1 MDEIDFELELI
12 HRDED
17 NVAYI
22 LSLLAELKNA
32 PKKDQAKK
40 EKQIMDLVAG
50 ETELRSKKDLIQ
62 KFILN
67 NLPEIK
73 SEENIQ
79 TKFDEFWQAET
90 KNALNEMTETEDLNG
105 EKVEAIINNY
115 LFTGTMAT
123 DDEIIAGLE
132 KQPSV
137 LQRNSISTR
146 IKDKG

>member
-1 MDEIDFELELI
+1 
-12 HRDED
+12 
-17 NVAYI
+17 
-22 LSLLAELKNA
+22 
-32 PKKDQAKK
+32 
-40 EKQIMDLVAG
+40 MDLVAG

-73 SEENIQ
+73 HEENIQ
-79 TKFDEFWQAET
+79 SKFEEFWQAET
-90 KNALNEMTETEDLNG
+90 KSALNEMTETEDLNL
-105 EKVEAIINNY
+105 EKVETIINNY

-137 LQRNSISTR
+137 LQRNSISQR
-146 IKDKG
+146 IKDKINDFVQTFINGVE